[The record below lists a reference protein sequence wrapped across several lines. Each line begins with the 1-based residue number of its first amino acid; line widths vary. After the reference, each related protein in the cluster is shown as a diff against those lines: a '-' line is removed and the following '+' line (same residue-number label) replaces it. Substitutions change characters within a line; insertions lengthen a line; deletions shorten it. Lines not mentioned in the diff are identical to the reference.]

1 MSDTLEKMKVLT
13 LPGWTVSDIEK
24 YLDCSKE
31 YAVQLKNQTEAKY
44 GVIAID
50 KGKGKTKV
58 SADSV
63 IKMLGGTDRKTEAEI
78 LGRLLQWEK

>member
-13 LPGWTVSDIEK
+13 LPGWDVSDIEK
-24 YLDCSKE
+24 YLDCSKG
-31 YAVQLKNQTEAKY
+31 YAVQIKNQTEAKY
-44 GVIAID
+44 GAIAID

-58 SADSV
+58 SADNV